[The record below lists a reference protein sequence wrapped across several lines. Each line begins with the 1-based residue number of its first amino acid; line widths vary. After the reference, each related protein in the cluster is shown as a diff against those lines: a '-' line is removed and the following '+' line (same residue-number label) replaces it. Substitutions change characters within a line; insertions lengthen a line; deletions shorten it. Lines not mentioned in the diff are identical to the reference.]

1 MHFLCD
7 AIDLKQQVEGTLKVL
22 WKSLTTAVDEIHFA
36 VNLYSFPY
44 LWTQGKTFFPQGKS
58 FAPSQVKQIPKLSL
72 SFYVNLS
79 FLRYLNS
86 QGRIKKMVNS
96 LDYTLLFQD

>member
-1 MHFLCD
+1 MKFIFQLIC
-7 AIDLKQQVEGTLKVL
+7 ILSPTSG
-22 WKSLTTAVDEIHFA
+22 
-36 VNLYSFPY
+36 PP
-44 LWTQGKTFFPQGKS
+44 GKTFFPQGKS
-58 FAPSQVKQIPKLSL
+58 FAPSQVKQILKLSL